1 VVATP
6 ATLDGRQV
14 LRVSLTDEVT
24 VNGVAGVDYVD
35 QPTFVILPVPADH
48 PGLTEVRSLR

>member
-1 VVATP
+1 MVATP

-35 QPTFVILPVPADH
+35 QPTFVILPV
-48 PGLTEVRSLR
+48 RSRTGRSRSTCAAG